1 MGPFKS
7 FFQEVHQDLLGLSPL
22 ARMAIYVILGLG
34 VFHFFPFWE
43 LLKLLTYVVL
53 VPLGAYYA
61 FKLLTTRFSDEWERL
76 RTNWSGNEVDEEE
89 GKDNDN

>member
-1 MGPFKS
+1 MDKAKS
-7 FFQEVHQDLLGLSPL
+7 FLQEVHQDLLGLSPL

-61 FKLLTTRFSDEWERL
+61 FKLLTTRFADEWERL
-76 RTNWSGNEVDEEE
+76 KTSWSDNNEDKEE
-89 GKDNDN
+89 KDDD

>member
-1 MGPFKS
+1 MEKAKH

-61 FKLLTTRFSDEWERL
+61 FKLLTTRFNHEWERL
-76 RTNWSGNEVDEEE
+76 KESWSGNQEE
-89 GKDNDN
+89 GEENDD